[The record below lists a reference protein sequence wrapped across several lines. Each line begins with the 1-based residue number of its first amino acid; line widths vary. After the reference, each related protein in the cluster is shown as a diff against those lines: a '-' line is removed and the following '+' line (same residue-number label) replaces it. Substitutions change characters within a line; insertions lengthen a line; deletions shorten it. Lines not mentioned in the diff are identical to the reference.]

1 MLVLGTD
8 FLMNGYL
15 AICRHTRQAAVID
28 PGFQAERILQAAK
41 EADAVIA
48 TVWLTHGHHD
58 HIDAL
63 VEVVEATGVEAAI
76 CPADLKLAGSTA
88 RCIGQRLIAGGQVRV
103 GEQSFDVR
111 ATGGHTAGGVSLL
124 HPGGTAFVGDAL
136 FAGSLGGTRKRA
148 DYGGQAAAVAREIL
162 SQTGAT
168 TLYPG
173 HGPATTVS
181 EEVARNPFFV

>member
-1 MLVLGTD
+1 M
-8 FLMNGYL
+8 
-15 AICRHTRQAAVID
+15 
-28 PGFQAERILQAAK
+28 
-41 EADAVIA
+41 IA

-111 ATGGHTAGGVSLL
+111 ATGGHTAGGVSLFIPGAPPLLAMRCSRVHSVAPENALTMAVRRQPL
-124 HPGGTAFVGDAL
+124 HGRYCHKPERRRSTRDMARRQPSLKKWLATRSL
-136 FAGSLGGTRKRA
+136 SELRSGSSHSR
-148 DYGGQAAAVAREIL
+148 
-162 SQTGAT
+162 
-168 TLYPG
+168 
-173 HGPATTVS
+173 
-181 EEVARNPFFV
+181 